1 MDIEEYLAQKRTL
14 EKKKENLESREKLKQ
29 KAEDTKKEF
38 LKEVQKP
45 VLAKDIKQPMLP
57 NKETPNAQ
65 GPRSSSGQPD
75 FYEPMRK
82 MIIWNMILLFV
93 VVVMGMVLFFALSGD
108 REQPILIQQPQSTTT
123 PTDQQT
129 GTNQSNATE
138 STQITPVDNKTEYY
152 EGPEI
157 DFTARDFDEA
167 HNTGLGAFD
176 EDGRLPGG
184 VVLIIAGAGGR
195 YGDLELKIVNEEASR
210 IICFID
216 RTVKV
221 DTDFDG
227 ATYELDDKDE
237 KHLVFKLGPAETDT
251 ATDTIPGQFSQG
263 VYEGKGRI
271 LARYDAAC
279 YYCTNDDCKTDGG
292 DKGYD
297 EYGETKADVVV
308 RVSANPSAG
317 SGSNS
322 TNNTN

>member
-14 EKKKENLESREKLKQ
+14 EKRKESLESHEKLKQ

-38 LKEVQKP
+38 LKEAQKP
-45 VLAKDIKQPMLP
+45 VLAKDIKQPILP
-57 NKETPNAQ
+57 GKETPGVGVAR
-65 GPRSSSGQPD
+65 PSPSQPD

-108 REQPILIQQPQSTTT
+108 REQPILVQQPQSTTT

-129 GTNQSNATE
+129 GTNQSKAIE
-138 STQITPVDNKTEYY
+138 STQTTPVDNETKSY

-157 DFTARDFDEA
+157 DFSARDFDEA

-176 EDGRLPGG
+176 EDGRLPDGG
-184 VVLIIAGAGGR
+184 VLTITGDR
-195 YGDLELKIVNEEASR
+195 YGDLELKIVNEEAGR

-237 KHLVFKLGPAETDT
+237 KHLVFKLGPAETET
-251 ATDTIPGQFSQG
+251 ATDTIQGQFSQG

-279 YYCTNDDCKTDGG
+279 YYCTNDDCKADGG

-297 EYGETKADVVV
+297 EYGETKASVVV

-322 TNNTN
+322 TNTTN

>member
-14 EKKKENLESREKLKQ
+14 EKKKDALESREKLKQ

-45 VLAKDIKQPMLP
+45 VLAKDVKQPMLAG
-57 NKETPNAQ
+57 KETPTAQ
-65 GPRSSSGQPD
+65 GPRPSPGQPD

-93 VVVMGMVLFFALSGD
+93 VVVMGFVLFFFLSGD
-108 REQPILIQQPQSTTT
+108 REQPVLVPQSQTTT
-123 PTDQQT
+123 KPTDQQT

-138 STQITPVDNKTEYY
+138 STQTIPVDNETEYY

-157 DFTARDFDEA
+157 DFSARDFDKA

-176 EDGRLPGG
+176 EDGRLPDGG
-184 VVLIIAGAGGR
+184 VLTIAGGR

-210 IICFID
+210 IICFIG

-221 DTDFDG
+221 DTNFDG
-227 ATYELDDKDE
+227 ATYELDDEDE

-271 LARYDAAC
+271 FVRYDAAC

-297 EYGETKADVVV
+297 EYGETKAGVVV

-317 SGSNS
+317 SGNS
-322 TNNTN
+322 TNSTN